1 MSLLVAVFNQRSER
15 SGKTVSYEDA
25 QRQFILQDHGPITA
39 QALLGYDAQG
49 QLDWADEGL
58 REWAQKAAQAA
69 AAQAAAAPAQGAA
82 ERPSPTVEAAAAPSQ
97 AMAGA
102 EPKRMVGRGARG
114 AALTESFDSGPVPA
128 AEDSRPGAERPQTT
142 SASNP
147 GIGVAGFICSLVG
160 FGVPLL
166 GVLGL
171 ILSIAGRREAE
182 RLGMAKGLSA
192 TGIVIGVI
200 STLFGLLVLVALL
213 G

>member
-1 MSLLVAVFNQRSER
+1 MSLLVAVFNQRSEW
-15 SGKTVSYEDA
+15 SGKTITYEDA
-25 QRQFILQDHGPITA
+25 RRQFILQDDGPIAA

-58 REWAQKAAQAA
+58 REWTQKAAQAA
-69 AAQAAAAPAQGAA
+69 AAPEEGAA

-102 EPKRMVGRGARG
+102 EPKRIVGRRRRG
-114 AALTESFDSGPVPA
+114 AALAESFDSRPVTA
-128 AEDSRPGAERPQTT
+128 DEDSRPGAAEPRPT

-147 GIGVAGFICSLVG
+147 RIGVAGFICSLVG
-160 FGVPLL
+160 LCVPLL
-166 GVLGL
+166 GILGL

-182 RLGMAKGLSA
+182 RLGMAKGLSSA
-192 TGIVIGVI
+192 GIVIGVI

>member
-69 AAQAAAAPAQGAA
+69 AAPAHGAA
-82 ERPSPTVEAAAAPSQ
+82 GRPSPTVEAAAAPSQ

-102 EPKRMVGRGARG
+102 EPKRQAGRGAQG

-128 AEDSRPGAERPQTT
+128 ADDSRPGAERPRTT

-182 RLGMAKGLSA
+182 RLGMAKGLST
-192 TGIVIGVI
+192 TGIVIGVT